1 MVGVGIATVLHG
13 GDASPTR
20 WRSALGATITD
31 VQRIAHLEEKVEFL
45 GLCVTDLRRSVE
57 ALHTL
62 IDEIRL
68 EQIHLAVRA
77 GTRPADARE

>member
-1 MVGVGIATVLHG
+1 MVNRGQHV
-13 GDASPTR
+13 
-20 WRSALGATITD
+20 GATITD
-31 VQRIAHLEEKVEFL
+31 VQRITHLEEKVEFL

-68 EQIHLAVRA
+68 EQIRLAVRSNSIPSDA
-77 GTRPADARE
+77 GE

>member
-1 MVGVGIATVLHG
+1 M
-13 GDASPTR
+13 PMPR